1 MKGASRRSVDMSDR
15 KRQSQPPTQGG
26 TRVNIAGR
34 TVAIVFV
41 LLIIAGLGA
50 ATARFVQVDEG
61 QRGIIVT
68 SGAVEGVQEPG
79 IFFRPFA
86 PFTRVEIVNVRRQT
100 LTLSQNVASSDK
112 QLYDI
117 DIQVD
122 YSRKT
127 DPALL
132 RQMYARIGT
141 SDDLLQSQLNGF
153 IADALKS
160 ASTQFSLDQALSDR
174 GGFAQRIRANLTT
187 PPGPGQESPADQLFV
202 VIEAVKV
209 LDIKVSD
216 EYARLLSEKANL
228 EVKIE
233 TEERRRQQIEAEQA
247 NNLFQAEQEARVA
260 LTREKGKTAAAL
272 EEANREAQVRAIQG
286 RYWRENPELFE
297 LRIRELM
304 VEMLKSGNIWFIDP
318 NTNITL
324 LLNQMA
330 TGTTVVPNPSSGER
344 TSPQPTPSQP
354 ASPEQP
360 SAPATTP

>member
-1 MKGASRRSVDMSDR
+1 MNV
-15 KRQSQPPTQGG
+15 P
-26 TRVNIAGR
+26 GR
-34 TVAIVFV
+34 TIAIVFA
-41 LLIIAGLGA
+41 LLIIVGLGA

-61 QRGIIVT
+61 QRGIIIT
-68 SGAVEGVQEPG
+68 SGAVEGIQEPG

-86 PFTRVEIVNVRRQT
+86 PLTRVEIVNVRRQT
-100 LTLSQNVASSDK
+100 LQISQNVASSDK

-117 DIQVD
+117 DIQID
-122 YSRKT
+122 FSRKT
-127 DPALL
+127 DPESL
-132 RQMYARIGT
+132 RQMYARLGAE
-141 SDDLLQSQLNGF
+141 DDLLRLQLEGF
-153 IADALKS
+153 AADALKS
-160 ASTQFSLDQALSDR
+160 ASTQFTLDEALSDR

-187 PPGPGQESPADQLFV
+187 PPGPGQQSPADQLFV

-209 LDIKVSD
+209 LDIKVSE

-260 LTREKGKTAAAL
+260 LTREKGLTAAAL
-272 EEANREAQVRAIQG
+272 EAANREAQVRAIQG

-330 TGTTVVPNPSSGER
+330 TGTTIVPNPSSGQR
-344 TSPQPTPSQP
+344 ASTQPAQPSQP
-354 ASPEQP
+354 ATPEQP
-360 SAPATTP
+360 AAPTTP